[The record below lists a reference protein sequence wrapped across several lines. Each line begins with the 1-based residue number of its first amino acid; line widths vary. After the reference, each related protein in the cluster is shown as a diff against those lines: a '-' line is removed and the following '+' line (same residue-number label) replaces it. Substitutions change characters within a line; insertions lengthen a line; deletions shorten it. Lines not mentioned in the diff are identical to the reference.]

1 MSFAIE
7 VPGEVNPLSI
17 ETLYRTLTAAA
28 SSHPHQIKS
37 GTLQLQHWEKQPGYY
52 SCLQTIFTDFSLP
65 LEVRHLCIIQL
76 KNGIDKYWR
85 KTAPNALKKEEKDQ
99 IRARSIESG
108 TREPDIR
115 LALQNALMIAKIV
128 RYEYPLEW

>member
-7 VPGEVNPLSI
+7 LSGEAKPLSI
-17 ETLYRTLTAAA
+17 EALYRILTASA
-28 SSHPHQIKS
+28 STNSQQIKS
-37 GTLQLQHWEKQPGYY
+37 GTLQLQCWEKHPGYY
-52 SCLQTIFTDFSLP
+52 SALQTIFIDVSLP

-85 KTAPNALKKEEKDQ
+85 KTAPNALKKDEKDQ

-108 TREPDIR
+108 TREPDSR
-115 LALQNALMIAKIV
+115 LALQNALVIAKIV
-128 RYEYPLEW
+128 RYEYPHDW